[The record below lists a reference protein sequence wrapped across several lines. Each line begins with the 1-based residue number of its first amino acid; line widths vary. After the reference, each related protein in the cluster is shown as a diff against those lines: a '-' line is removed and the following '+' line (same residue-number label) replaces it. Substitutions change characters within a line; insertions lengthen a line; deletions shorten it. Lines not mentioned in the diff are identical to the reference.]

1 MIRSTSKTRAWMVS
15 VALTAL
21 VPNAQAV
28 VDCTGTVT
36 NLSLRLDTVGTV
48 TLSLSGGPS
57 WVYLCDVDGAGRNGV
72 SPTVCRTMYASL
84 MAAYQTGKPVLIRFY
99 DHAACAA
106 IPSWAD
112 AGALGWTRVAW

>member
-36 NLSLRLDTVGTV
+36 NLSLQLTTVGTV

-57 WVYLCDVDGAGRNGV
+57 MVYLCDVDGAGRNGE
-72 SPTVCRTMYASL
+72 SPAVCRTMYASL
-84 MAAYQTGKPVLIRFY
+84 MAAHQTGEPVLIRFY
-99 DHAACAA
+99 DHAACDA

>member
-1 MIRSTSKTRAWMVS
+1 MTRSTSKTCACLLS
-15 VALTAL
+15 VALATA
-21 VPNAQAV
+21 VPNAHAV

-36 NLSLRLDTVGTV
+36 NLSLQLNTAGTV

-57 WVYLCDVDGAGRNGV
+57 MVYLCDVDGAGRNGV
-72 SPTVCRTMYASL
+72 SPTVCRSMYASL

-99 DHAACAA
+99 DHAACDA
-106 IPSWAD
+106 IPGWAD

>member
-1 MIRSTSKTRAWMVS
+1 MIHSTSKTRAWMLS
-15 VALTAL
+15 VALTTL

-36 NLSLRLDTVGTV
+36 NLSLRLDTTGTV
-48 TLSLSGGPS
+48 TLSLSGGPT

-72 SPTVCRTMYASL
+72 SPTVCRSMYASL

-99 DHAACAA
+99 DHAACDA
-106 IPSWAD
+106 IPSWAN

>member
-1 MIRSTSKTRAWMVS
+1 MIRSTFKTRAWLLS
-15 VALTAL
+15 IALTTL
-21 VPNAQAV
+21 VPNAQAM

-36 NLSLRLDTVGTV
+36 NLSLQLNATGTV
-48 TLSLSGGPS
+48 TLSLSGGPN

-84 MAAYQTGKPVLIRFY
+84 LAAQQTGKPVLIRFY
-99 DHAACAA
+99 DHAACDA
-106 IPSWAD
+106 IPGWAD